1 MVNRCTGCLMEISI
15 EPGNYRTGRG
25 RKPSARERVRRRAR
39 AETKAEE
46 RAVENRSRCVGQL
59 DASRDLARPAKA
71 QSGGRARRGEVASV
85 ERAPSCSKPK
95 SMATGMSSR
104 PSLSTGSSDP
114 RHAAPHEG
122 QQGDEQEE
130 KSATRHLPIAC
141 VALASDAMPRPHE
154 AAGEEAGRIR
164 RSSFLRPNA
173 HTRRSNS
180 IGAREP
186 RPHSTRVSR
195 VSDRPNHRTC
205 PNLSPPSGGRD
216 LCARHNE
223 RLVRLPEQIRREP
236 TPGDRGRGASLPTRA
251 RSAERA
257 SDRPASTDVIV

>member
-59 DASRDLARPAKA
+59 DASRDLARPAKG

-104 PSLSTGSSDP
+104 PSLSTGSSWIRAMLPPTRDSKATNRRRIARRVIFRSRAWRWRRTQCRDRTRP
-114 RHAAPHEG
+114 RGKKPGGSDARHFSDRMPIRGDQTQSARVSRARIRHASHAPAGVRPTKSQNLSEPVPSLWREG
-122 QQGDEQEE
+122 PLRASQRAARAFARTG
-130 KSATRHLPIAC
+130 SARTHARR
-141 VALASDAMPRPHE
+141 PR
-154 AAGEEAGRIR
+154 
-164 RSSFLRPNA
+164 
-173 HTRRSNS
+173 TRRVPPHARAERR
-180 IGAREP
+180 ARE
-186 RPHSTRVSR
+186 RSTRV
-195 VSDRPNHRTC
+195 D
-205 PNLSPPSGGRD
+205 
-216 LCARHNE
+216 
-223 RLVRLPEQIRREP
+223 
-236 TPGDRGRGASLPTRA
+236 
-251 RSAERA
+251 
-257 SDRPASTDVIV
+257 